1 MGTVGRIQAIPGAY
15 NVAPGKVVL
24 GLDLRDLEEARMDVM
39 FEKIR
44 EAADQIGQANGT
56 KFSFQQIVNDKPALT
71 DQRFRQMIA
80 ESAKQLNLST
90 AVVRSGATQD
100 AQSIGRL
107 APMGMIFVPSV
118 GGISHSPDEF
128 TRPED
133 VVNGVNV
140 LLLTTLQLDAQ
151 NW

>member
-1 MGTVGRIQAIPGAY
+1 VGTVGRIQAIPGAY
-15 NVAPGKVVL
+15 NVVPGRVVL
-24 GLDLRDLEEARMDVM
+24 GLDLRDLEEARMDTM

-44 EAADQIGQANGT
+44 EAADQIGQASGT

-71 DQRFRQMIA
+71 DQRLRQMIA

-90 AVVRSGATQD
+90 VLVRSGATHD
-100 AQSIGRL
+100 ALSIGRL

-118 GGISHSPDEF
+118 GGISHAPDEF
-128 TRPED
+128 TRPQD
-133 VVNGVNV
+133 IVNGVNV
-140 LLLTTLQLDAQ
+140 LLLATMQLDAQ